1 MDTHVEDPERPVW
14 RDPRAVALLLP
25 ASLIIMA
32 NATISPALP
41 GLEALFADDPN
52 VHLLTRLLVPAPSL
66 AVVLVA
72 PLAGIAADRFG
83 RRPMMLAGLLL
94 FVLSGP
100 AGLFLPDLTWIFA
113 SRLVL
118 GVAVAMIMTAQTAL
132 VGDYFSGRRRTALM
146 GLQVSARNFGGMA
159 FISVAGLLAS
169 VAPRLPFAI
178 YGLAIIYLPFVW
190 TAIRDVAGRGAVPAS
205 DDGTAIA
212 VAATRWVGP
221 VFALAGL
228 QMLTAMIFFLN
239 PTQIPFFA
247 AALGYDSASATGAY
261 LGVLMLS
268 GGCTALLY
276 SRIKARLGDAGG
288 YAAGF
293 ALMALGFALLPEGAE
308 FWLLLAGAALIGA
321 GYAVV
326 TPIFIAIA
334 LQLAPVHR
342 RGLVG
347 GIMATTMFLGQFASP
362 FASIPAIAAV
372 GYDLVFYGMAAG
384 LAAMAGIAVAVATTR
399 QRPEVLGQE
408 APDAAKA

>member
-1 MDTHVEDPERPVW
+1 MDSHFEDPERPVW
-14 RDPRAVALLLP
+14 RDPRAVALLLA

-41 GLEALFADDPN
+41 GLEILFADDAN
-52 VHLLTRLLVPAPSL
+52 AHLLVRLLVPAPSL
-66 AVVLVA
+66 AVVLAA

-83 RRPMMLAGLLL
+83 RRPMMIAGLVL

-100 AGLFLPDLTWIFA
+100 AGLFLPDLMWIFA

-132 VGDYFSGRRRTALM
+132 VGDYFSGRRRSALM

-159 FISVAGLLAS
+159 FITLAGMLAALS
-169 VAPRLPFAI
+169 PRLPFAI
-178 YGLAIIYLPFVW
+178 YALAIIYLPFVW
-190 TAIRDVAGRGAVPAS
+190 MTVRDVPARAANAAAGEGAAVAVP
-205 DDGTAIA
+205 
-212 VAATRWVGP
+212 VAPWVGP
-221 VFALAGL
+221 IIALAGL

-288 YAAGF
+288 YATGF
-293 ALMALGFALLPEGAE
+293 AVMALGFALLPQGAD

-334 LQLAPVHR
+334 LQLAPAHR
-342 RGLVG
+342 RGLAG

-362 FASIPAIAAV
+362 FASIPAIAAA
-372 GYDLVFYGMAAG
+372 GFDLVFYGTATSLAGMAG
-384 LAAMAGIAVAVATTR
+384 LAAVATMR
-399 QRPEVLGQE
+399 RRVLPG
-408 APDAAKA
+408 PCAASQ